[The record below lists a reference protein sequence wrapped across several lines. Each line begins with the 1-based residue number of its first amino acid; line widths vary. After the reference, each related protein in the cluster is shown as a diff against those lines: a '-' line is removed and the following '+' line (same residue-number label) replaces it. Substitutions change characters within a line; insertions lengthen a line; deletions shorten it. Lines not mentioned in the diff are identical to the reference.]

1 MSKKKSA
8 PKKPSPR
15 AKAKVDEVVEEVEEV
30 EEAEEVETEEES
42 DVPTVHAGVEMK
54 VVGADTVYL
63 RSAPRRE
70 PLTIAKIV
78 SSGTIVEL
86 VNYVSP
92 MFAKVKYEGKEY
104 FIVSAFITG
113 TK

>member
-8 PKKPSPR
+8 PKKSSPR
-15 AKAKVDEVVEEVEEV
+15 AKAKVDEVVEEV
-30 EEAEEVETEEES
+30 EEVETEEES